1 MIIGATD
8 IGTFSEGGE
17 GGGGGGEGEREE
29 VEGGGDF
36 FLRLYILSFACS
48 NVSPS
53 NTN

>member
-8 IGTFSEGGE
+8 IGTFSE
-17 GGGGGGEGEREE
+17 GGGGEGEREE